1 MSETLQ
7 DLVRKI
13 REVKAELEKNTELQQ
28 KLKTEMATNNDR
40 STVSL
45 IRSLNKVNFNRKT
58 LAIVSKS
65 YLKIRAASKLR

>member
-1 MSETLQ
+1 M
-7 DLVRKI
+7 VRKI

-58 LAIVSKS
+58 LATVSKS

>member
-65 YLKIRAASKLR
+65 YLKIRAASKQR

>member
-58 LAIVSKS
+58 LATVSKS
-65 YLKIRAASKLR
+65 YLKIRAASKQR